1 MAQKHDLDSPFIAK
15 LEHGADLTRAD
26 RAKLQQIADGSR
38 KVEARTTL
46 IREGEAPRGA
56 YLVLDGIACRC
67 KILQDGSRQILA
79 YLLPG
84 DLCHV
89 DMEVMSAMDHSI
101 ATISE
106 CVIVSIPRDVIDGL
120 ARHYPHITRA
130 LQWSALADE
139 STLREW
145 LVGMGR
151 RNAVNQMAH
160 LFCELLV
167 RLSAIGRT
175 LENSYELPLTQE
187 ELGDALGLSVVHV
200 NRILQALREERL
212 VSFKGK
218 RLTILDFKR
227 LKERAGFNPNYLHL
241 NSPSQPALA

>member
-1 MAQKHDLDSPFIAK
+1 MAQKHDFDSPLIAK
-15 LEHGADLTRAD
+15 LEHGANLTPAD
-26 RAKLQQIADGSR
+26 RARLREIAGASR
-38 KVEARTTL
+38 KVDPRTTL
-46 IREGEAPRGA
+46 IREGEEPRGA

-67 KILQDGSRQILA
+67 KVLQNGSRQILA

-84 DLCHV
+84 DTCHL
-89 DMEVMSAMDHSI
+89 DLKSLREMDHSI
-101 ATISE
+101 STISE
-106 CVIVSIPRDVIDGL
+106 CTIVDIPRDVIDDL
-120 ARHYPHITRA
+120 ALHHPHIMRA

-160 LFCELLV
+160 LFCELLI
-167 RLSAIGRT
+167 RLRAIGHA
-175 LENSYELPLTQE
+175 LEDSYDLPLTQE

-200 NRILQALREERL
+200 NRILQALRQERL
-212 VSFKGK
+212 VSFKGR
-218 RLTILDFKR
+218 RLTILDFER

-241 NSPSQPALA
+241 TSPLQAART

>member
-1 MAQKHDLDSPFIAK
+1 MQKHDLDNPFVAK
-15 LEHGADLTRAD
+15 LEHGAQLTSAD
-26 RAKLQQIADGSR
+26 RAKLRKIADSSR
-38 KVEARTTL
+38 MVEARTTL
-46 IREGEAPRGA
+46 IREGEEPRGA

-84 DLCHV
+84 DICHSDRKV
-89 DMEVMSAMDHSI
+89 VGEMDHSV

-106 CVIVSIPRDVIDGL
+106 CAIVDIPRDVIDDL
-120 ARHYPHITRA
+120 AQHHPHIQLA

-145 LVGMGR
+145 LVSMGR
-151 RNAVNQMAH
+151 RNAINQLAH
-160 LFCELLV
+160 LFCELLI
-167 RLSAIGRT
+167 RLRVIGRT
-175 LENSYELPLTQE
+175 LDDSYELPLTQE

-200 NRILQALREERL
+200 NRVLQSLREEQL
-212 VSFKGK
+212 VSFRGK
-218 RLTILDFKR
+218 RLTILDFDR

-241 NSPSQPALA
+241 KSPSRAA

>member
-26 RAKLQQIADGSR
+26 RAKLQQIEDGSR

-89 DMEVMSAMDHSI
+89 DMEVMGQMDHSI

-106 CVIVSIPRDVIDGL
+106 CIIVNIPRAVIDDL
-120 ARHYPHITRA
+120 AHHYPHITRA

-175 LENSYELPLTQE
+175 LEDSYELPLTQE

-241 NSPSQPALA
+241 NSPPQAAVA